1 MLIHIVVWKYR
12 DDIPVSMR
20 KEHVESLRALDGIVD
35 GMHRFEVGSDVLHL
49 DRSYDTGLAS
59 AFKDKE
65 ALDAYTVH
73 DAHVQVANLGKEIS
87 EHVASVDFF
96 V

>member
-12 DDIPVSMR
+12 DDVGEDVR
-20 KEHVESLRALDGIVD
+20 AEHLASLKALDGVVP
-35 GMHRFEVGSDVLHL
+35 GMERFEVGTDVLHL

-59 AFKDKE
+59 AFEDRA
-65 ALDAYTVH
+65 ALDAYTDH
-73 DAHVQVANLGKEIS
+73 PEHVKVAQMGKRIS
-87 EHVASVDFF
+87 AHVASVDFF